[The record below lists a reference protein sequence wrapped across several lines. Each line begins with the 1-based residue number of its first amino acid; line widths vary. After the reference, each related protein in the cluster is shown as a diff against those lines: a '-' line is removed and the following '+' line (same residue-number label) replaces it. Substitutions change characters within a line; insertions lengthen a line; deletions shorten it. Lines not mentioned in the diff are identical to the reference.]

1 MTTYTFTLNGEPAS
15 VEWAQ
20 DLSLLEAL
28 TGPLARRD
36 TQPGCGIGLCGA
48 CTVQVDGKPVR
59 SCSTRLSEIDG
70 HDVLTIDG
78 LRAQGHPLVTAWRAA
93 GLPED
98 CLCPG
103 GRLLALAALLKQK
116 PAPGDDDIAA
126 VLDNTIC
133 ECGQDEAIRAVV
145 RRVVSG

>member
-1 MTTYTFTLNGEPAS
+1 MAHYRFTLNGTDQDVTNP
-15 VEWAQ
+15 Q

-28 TGPLARRD
+28 TGPLQRRD

-78 LRAQGHPLVTAWRAA
+78 LRAQGHPLVTAWQAA

-103 GRLLALAALLKQK
+103 GRLLALAALLEQK
-116 PAPGDDDIAA
+116 PAPGEDDIAA

-145 RRVVSG
+145 RRAVSG